1 MEKNTMETSPE
12 IRSAKPGQYLTFVLN
27 SQLYGVPIGTVRE
40 INRLSEITPVP
51 KTPVFVAGV
60 MNLRG
65 KVIPVVNLRLKL
77 GFQETQHTKETC
89 IIVIETAVGQVGM
102 IVDSVRGVIE
112 LVSNQI
118 EPTPN
123 LGNSSETEF
132 VMGMGKLENT
142 VIILI
147 DIVRALSANQ
157 LQELATIQQKQAA

>member
-1 MEKNTMETSPE
+1 MSATSTLE

-51 KTPVFVAGV
+51 KTPNFVAGV

-65 KVIPVVNLRLKL
+65 KVIPVVNLRTKL
-77 GFQETQHTKETC
+77 GFEQAAHTKETC
-89 IIVIETAVGQVGM
+89 IIVIETVVGQVGM

-112 LVSNQI
+112 LVANQI

-123 LGNSSETEF
+123 LGNSAETEF
-132 VMGMGKLENT
+132 VLGMGKLENT

-147 DIVRALSANQ
+147 DIVKALSSTQ
-157 LQELATIQQKQAA
+157 LAELATVSEKHAS

>member
-1 MEKNTMETSPE
+1 MEKNTTDVNTE

-27 SQLYGVPIGTVRE
+27 SQSYGVPIGTVRE

-77 GFQETQHTKETC
+77 GFVQTEHTKETC
-89 IIVIETAVGQVGM
+89 IIVIETLVGQVGM

-132 VMGMGKLENT
+132 VMGMGKLENS

-147 DIVRALSANQ
+147 DIVKALSAAQ
-157 LQELATIQQKQAA
+157 LQELASVPEKHAA

>member
-1 MEKNTMETSPE
+1 MSATSTPE
-12 IRSAKPGQYLTFVLN
+12 LKTAKPGQYLTFVLN

-51 KTPVFVAGV
+51 KTPHFVAGV

-65 KVIPVVNLRLKL
+65 KVIPVVNLRTKL
-77 GFQETQHTKETC
+77 GFQQTQHTKETC
-89 IIVIETAVGQVGM
+89 IIVIETVVGQVGM

-123 LGNSSETEF
+123 LGNSAETEF
-132 VMGMGKLENT
+132 VLGMGKLENT

-147 DIVRALSANQ
+147 DIVKALSNTQ
-157 LQELATIQQKQAA
+157 LAELATLPEKHAA

>member
-1 MEKNTMETSPE
+1 MSTNTPE
-12 IRSAKPGQYLTFVLN
+12 IKTAKPGQYLTFVLN

-51 KTPVFVAGV
+51 KTPSFVAGV

-65 KVIPVVNLRLKL
+65 KVIPVVNLRSKL
-77 GFQETQHTKETC
+77 GFERTDHTKETC
-89 IIVIETAVGQVGM
+89 IIVIETIVGQVGM

-112 LVSNQI
+112 LFANQI

-123 LGNSSETEF
+123 LGNSAETEF

-147 DIVRALSANQ
+147 DIVKALSNNQ
-157 LQELATIQQKQAA
+157 LAELKTLPERSAA

>member
-1 MEKNTMETSPE
+1 MSTNTPE
-12 IRSAKPGQYLTFVLN
+12 IRTAKPGQYLTFVLN

-51 KTPVFVAGV
+51 KTPSFVAGV

-65 KVIPVVNLRLKL
+65 KVIPVVNLRSKL
-77 GFQETQHTKETC
+77 GFERTNNTKETC
-89 IIVIETAVGQVGM
+89 IIVIETVVGQVGM

-112 LVSNQI
+112 LFTNQI

-123 LGNSSETEF
+123 LGNSAETEF
-132 VMGMGKLENT
+132 VLGMGKLENT

-147 DIVRALSANQ
+147 DIVKALSNNQ
-157 LQELATIQQKQAA
+157 LAELGTLPERNAA